1 MKYKVGDKVR
11 LKEGLEHGKDYGDA
25 FYVDELDEYLGKDLI
40 ITSVHS
46 DGDCYDFECDGEK
59 SYLALTDEMLQEPKL
74 RLIDVMNM
82 IADDKFEENWKVKV
96 LPDEVE
102 YTFKKYD
109 EDEIELY
116 DKYGISIFE
125 ENYLSVLKNEVE
137 IIKTQGE
144 KEKNVSKEID
154 ELRVQ
159 IVDSDGDLEIEC
171 IHAMVQ
177 KMNELICRFNSEVIN
192 K

>member
-1 MKYKVGDKVR
+1 MKYKIGDKVR

-25 FYVDELDEYLGKDLI
+25 FYVDGLDEYLGKDLI
-40 ITSVHS
+40 ITSVHP
-46 DGDCYDFECDGEK
+46 DGDCYDFECDGKK

-82 IADDKFEENWKVKV
+82 IADDKFETNWKVKIF
-96 LPDEVE
+96 PDEVE

-116 DKYGISIFE
+116 DKYDVSIFE
-125 ENYLSVLKNEVE
+125 SNYLSILKNEVE
-137 IIKTQGE
+137 IIKPQEE
-144 KEKNVSKEID
+144 KKISKELE

-159 IVDSDGDLEIEC
+159 IVDSDGDFNVDC
-171 IHAMVQ
+171 VQ
-177 KMNELICRFNSEVIN
+177 SIVNKINDIVSIINYEVMS

>member
-1 MKYKVGDKVR
+1 MKYKIGDKVR
-11 LKEGLEHGKDYGDA
+11 LKEGLECGKYYGDA
-25 FYVDELDEYLGKDLI
+25 IYVDGLDEYLGKDLI
-40 ITSVHS
+40 ITSVHLG
-46 DGDCYDFECDGEK
+46 GDCYDFECEGKK
-59 SYLALTDEMLQEPKL
+59 SYFCITDEMLEEPKL

-116 DKYGISIFE
+116 DKYDVSIFE
-125 ENYLSVLKNEVE
+125 VNYLSILKNEVE
-137 IIKTQGE
+137 IIKPQEE
-144 KEKNVSKEID
+144 KEKKNLKEID

-159 IVDSDGDLEIEC
+159 IIDSNGDFDADC
-171 IHAMVQ
+171 VQ
-177 KMNELICRFNSEVIN
+177 VIVNKINELIYRFNSEVIN